1 MPVRIVTDSTSD
13 IPPEVAQRLD
23 VTVIAQNVHFGTET
37 YKDNVTITPD
47 DFYSML
53 ASSPELPKTSQASPG
68 DFKNTF
74 DELGVDADGI
84 VSIHVSSKISGTYN
98 SAVQGA
104 AMTLAKCPVEVIDS
118 EQASMGLGLIVV
130 AAAEAAHRGAGPRR
144 PAAALCTPRRV
155 GPTCSNDGEGY
166 VLSKGFCNSTP
177 RSSKSLTFRVT
188 TVSRCT
194 VAVAAIMASS
204 IIVSDL
210 LCMSRAHSR
219 KAGASICNTP

>member
-1 MPVRIVTDSTSD
+1 MAVRIVTDSTSD
-13 IPPEVAQRLD
+13 IRSEVAQRLD
-23 VTVIAQNVHFGTET
+23 VAVIAQNVHFGTET
-37 YKDNVTITPD
+37 YKDNVTTTPD

-144 PAAALCTPRRV
+144 PTAALCTPRRV
-155 GPTCSNDGEGY
+155 GPTCSMMVRATSCQRDSATQPQGRRSRSHSGSPPSAGA
-166 VLSKGFCNSTP
+166 LWPSP
-177 RSSKSLTFRVT
+177 RSWRLRS
-188 TVSRCT
+188 
-194 VAVAAIMASS
+194 
-204 IIVSDL
+204 
-210 LCMSRAHSR
+210 
-219 KAGASICNTP
+219 

>member
-47 DFYSML
+47 EFYSML

-84 VSIHVSSKISGTYN
+84 VSIHESSKISGTYN
-98 SAVQGA
+98 SAVQAA
-104 AMTLAKCPVEVIDS
+104 AMTSAKCPVEAIDS

-130 AAAEAAHRGAGPRR
+130 AAAEAAHLGAGPRR
-144 PAAALCTPRRV
+144 PAAALCTPRRA
-155 GPTCSNDGEGY
+155 GPTCSMMVRVTYRQRDSATQHQGRRSRSHSGSPPLAGALW
-166 VLSKGFCNSTP
+166 LSP
-177 RSSKSLTFRVT
+177 RSWRLRS
-188 TVSRCT
+188 
-194 VAVAAIMASS
+194 
-204 IIVSDL
+204 
-210 LCMSRAHSR
+210 
-219 KAGASICNTP
+219 

>member
-1 MPVRIVTDSTSD
+1 MPVRIATDSTSD

-47 DFYSML
+47 DFYSLL

-130 AAAEAAHRGAGPRR
+130 AAAEAAHRGPALAGQLPQS
-144 PAAALCTPRRV
+144 ALRDEWV
-155 GPTCSNDGEGY
+155 Q
-166 VLSKGFCNSTP
+166 L
-177 RSSKSLTFRVT
+177 
-188 TVSRCT
+188 
-194 VAVAAIMASS
+194 AQ
-204 IIVSDL
+204 
-210 LCMSRAHSR
+210 
-219 KAGASICNTP
+219 